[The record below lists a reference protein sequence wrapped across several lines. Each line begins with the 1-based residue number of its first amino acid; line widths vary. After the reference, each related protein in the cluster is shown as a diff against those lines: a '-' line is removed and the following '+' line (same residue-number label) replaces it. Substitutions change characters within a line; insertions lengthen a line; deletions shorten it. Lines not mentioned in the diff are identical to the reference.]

1 MVGASLQCDS
11 SIVLAGVA
19 RERDLLD
26 LSTVA
31 LMLMLREAAGWFVL
45 VQDLNRST
53 LSILIDNFQKQTN
66 NVVLSLIVDYD
77 KQT

>member
-1 MVGASLQCDS
+1 
-11 SIVLAGVA
+11 
-19 RERDLLD
+19 
-26 LSTVA
+26 
-31 LMLMLREAAGWFVL
+31 MLMLREAAGWFVL
-45 VQDLNRST
+45 VQDFNRST

>member
-45 VQDLNRST
+45 VQDFNRST